1 MSGSPRPRVLMVT
14 GAYFPETS
22 GASLQC
28 RRLIAALRDRADFSV
43 LTTSSDPALP
53 WQSTV
58 DDVPVRRIIVDP
70 RSRTSKAIA
79 TERMASAL
87 LELRH
92 DIDVVHLHGVSQKS
106 VLVTAMARGMGKPV
120 VIKLTSFGHDDPDSI
135 RASGRLSWWAYRQA
149 DRFIGVTPRFLDGF
163 AHNRL
168 DPARFVFIPNGV
180 DLRRFSPASAGER
193 RAAREQ
199 LRIPSEDAV
208 VLFVGFFSRDKNPD
222 ILFDAW
228 ASLQQRGI
236 RSTLVFVGA
245 TTGIYYEID
254 PSLAPRIRTEAARR
268 GLGDRIV
275 FVEATDTIEQYF
287 RAADVFALP
296 TAREGLP
303 NVLLEAMASG
313 VPPVITRL
321 AGVTDWIVES
331 GVNGE
336 LVPFVDAAAFAQALE
351 RMLTSP
357 DRRARL
363 GAAAR
368 AHVESKFDMAATAHA
383 TLAVYQELLSRRSS

>member
-1 MSGSPRPRVLMVT
+1 MVT

-28 RRLIAALRDRADFSV
+28 RRLIAALRDRADFAV
-43 LTTSSDPALP
+43 LTTSTDPTLP

-58 DDVPVRRIIVDP
+58 DDVPVRRITVDP
-70 RSRTSKAIA
+70 GSRASKAIA

-92 DIDVVHLHGVSQKS
+92 QIDLVHLHGVSQKS
-106 VLVTAMARGMGKPV
+106 VLVTAMARALGKPV

-135 RASGRLSWWAYRQA
+135 RALGRLSWWAYRRA
-149 DRFIGVTPRFLDGF
+149 DCFIGVTPRFVDGF
-163 AHNRL
+163 AHNGL

-180 DLRRFSPASAGER
+180 DLRRFHPASAGER
-193 RAAREQ
+193 RQAREQ
-199 LRIPSEDAV
+199 LRIPLDDDV
-208 VLFVGFFSRDKNPD
+208 VLFVGFFSREKNPD

-236 RSTLVFVGA
+236 RSRLVFVGA
-245 TTGIYYEID
+245 TAGIYYEID
-254 PSLAPRIRTEAARR
+254 PSLAPRIRAEAASR
-268 GLGDRIV
+268 GLDDRIV

-313 VPPVITRL
+313 VAPVITRL
-321 AGVTDWIVES
+321 PGVTDWIVTS

-336 LVPFVDAAAFAQALE
+336 LVPSVDAAAFAQALE
-351 RMLTSP
+351 RVLTST
-357 DRRARL
+357 DYRGRL
-363 GAAAR
+363 AAAAR
-368 AHVESKFDMAATAHA
+368 AHVESKFDIAATAHA
-383 TLAVYQELLSRRSS
+383 TLAVYQDLLRRSS